1 MKFLVISLAGIGDT
15 LFATPVI
22 HELRA
27 SFPDAVIDALVLWPG
42 SRDLLERNPHVSTVF
57 QKNFFKQHKLAT
69 LKFLWTLRRRRYDV
83 SINTHPQSRI
93 HYLAVAR
100 LINARSRISHGYHR
114 SPAVDRWF
122 VNRSLP
128 QDYSKHSVEN
138 NLALLPLLGVTPRQP
153 PRDCELF
160 LSPAESAWAGA
171 FLARHEL
178 KARRRLGIHVGSG
191 GTKNLAL
198 RRWPLEHYLS
208 LIQRVTQNHPEVA
221 ILLFGGPQEEPDHA
235 RILAQSPPRQ
245 VFIVRSE
252 NIRQTA
258 ALLKSCDLFLSVDS
272 SLMHLAAAMKVPK
285 QFVLETPTFNK
296 PNEPY
301 QQSFCVIRNPQVA
314 GRNLEYYLYDGHQIR
329 GSREKIRRCMASIT
343 VESAYEK
350 LQSSLVTSEELA

>member
-1 MKFLVISLAGIGDT
+1 MNFLVISLAGIGDT
-15 LFATPVI
+15 LFSTPVI
-22 HELRA
+22 GELREN
-27 SFPDAVIDALVLWPG
+27 FPDAVIDALVLWPG
-42 SRDLLERNPHVSTVF
+42 ARDLLERNPHVSTVF
-57 QKNFFKQHKLAT
+57 QKDFFKQHKLET
-69 LKFLWTLRRRRYDV
+69 LRFLWALRRRRYDV

-100 LINARSRISHGYHR
+100 LINARIRISHCYHR

-160 LSPAESAWAGA
+160 LSPAESASAEE
-171 FLARHEL
+171 FLTRHEL
-178 KARRRLGIHVGSG
+178 KARRRFGIHVGSG

-198 RRWPLEHYLS
+198 RRWPLEHYLT
-208 LIQRVTQNHPEVA
+208 LIQRVTENHPEVA
-221 ILLFGGPQEEPDHA
+221 ILLFGGPQEEQDHA
-235 RILAQSPPRQ
+235 RILAQAPPRQ
-245 VFIVRSE
+245 VYVVRTE

-258 ALLKSCDLFLSVDS
+258 ALLRTCDLFLSVDS
-272 SLMHLAAAMKVPK
+272 SLMHLAAAVKVPN

-301 QQSFCVIRNPQVA
+301 QQRFTVLRNPHVA
-314 GRNLEYYLYDGHQIR
+314 GRNLEFYLYDGRDIR
-329 GSREKIRRCMASIT
+329 GTREEIRRSMASIT
-343 VESAYEK
+343 VDSVYEK
-350 LQSSLVTSEELA
+350 LRNCLVASEQLA